1 MSEIKAIFH
10 IDELHK
16 WGLLLKNVNNLLQ
29 AIDIEKSSIEVLAN
43 AEAVKFYDLGTAL
56 NSDITVMKELNNKKV
71 KFVACNNALNSYGM
85 KKEDLID
92 FVDIV
97 PVGVLELINKQKE
110 NYAYI
115 KP

>member
-1 MSEIKAIFH
+1 MNEVKAIFH

-16 WGLLLKNVNNLLQ
+16 WGLLLKNINNLLR
-29 AIDIEKSSIEVLAN
+29 AIDIEKSNIEVLAN
-43 AEAVKFYDLGTAL
+43 AEAVKFYNLSTAL
-56 NSDITVMKELNNKKV
+56 NTDITAMKELNSKKV
-71 KFVACNNALNSYGM
+71 KFVACNNALNSYGI
-85 KKEDLID
+85 KKDDLID

-110 NYAYI
+110 SYAYI